1 MTEQMIENAAEVQE
15 IAQETADFETA
26 VAAIETEHQEETMT
40 EQAQE
45 IAAETTQETVVE
57 QAETEQTETVAEQT
71 ETDRQEEIMQETA
84 VEKVDGRKN
93 NGRKATF
100 ADRQAK
106 LAALLAYRDGD
117 GATAANG
124 TIVAALP
131 KTRFL
136 EKKLAEMGLVK
147 PEPQKIEGQKGRPRH
162 VYTLTGQGKSVLT
175 SMLKKAE
182 RDASKAEEVK
192 EAVGE

>member
-1 MTEQMIENAAEVQE
+1 MTEQMIENTAETQE
-15 IAQETADFETA
+15 IAQEAADFETA
-26 VAAIETEHQEETMT
+26 VAALET

-45 IAAETTQETVVE
+45 IAAETTE
-57 QAETEQTETVAEQT
+57 ETVAEQT
-71 ETDRQEEIMQETA
+71 ETVAETA

-106 LAALLAYRDGD
+106 LAALLAYRDGN

-147 PEPQKIEGQKGRPRH
+147 AETQKIEGQKGRPRH

-182 RDASKAEEVK
+182 RDAAKAEEVK

>member
-1 MTEQMIENAAEVQE
+1 MTEQMIENTAEVQE

-45 IAAETTQETVVE
+45 IAAETTEETVVE
-57 QAETEQTETVAEQT
+57 QAETEQT

-147 PEPQKIEGQKGRPRH
+147 PEIQKIEGQKGRPRH

-182 RDASKAEEVK
+182 RDALKADEVK

>member
-1 MTEQMIENAAEVQE
+1 MTEQMIENTAEVQE

-45 IAAETTQETVVE
+45 IAAETTEETV
-57 QAETEQTETVAEQT
+57 AEQTETVAEQT
-71 ETDRQEEIMQETA
+71 ETEHQEETMQETD

-147 PEPQKIEGQKGRPRH
+147 PEIHKIEGQKGRPRH

-182 RDASKAEEVK
+182 RDALKADEVK